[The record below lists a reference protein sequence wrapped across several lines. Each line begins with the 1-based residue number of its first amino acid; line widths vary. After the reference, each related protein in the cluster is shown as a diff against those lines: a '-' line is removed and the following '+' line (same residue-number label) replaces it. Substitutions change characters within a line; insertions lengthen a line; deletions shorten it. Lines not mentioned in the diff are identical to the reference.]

1 MATDDFFRAR
11 LDSMIDMRHSLA
23 VLATRMPWAE
33 IEAALAPLLAH
44 KDRSGRLVQAAD
56 LFGATAQLAG
66 AGLSNAGR
74 PRLPLRLMVALL
86 YLKHAFNLS
95 DEELCERWSENVVW
109 QFFSGM
115 AYYEPRLPCDAT
127 QIGRFRR
134 VLGEAGVE
142 QLLKSTIE
150 ASVSIGVVK
159 KTEFEMIIVDTT
171 VQEKAIAHPTD
182 SRLLEIARHKIAS
195 AAKQAGIAVKQ
206 TFAKEGKALRRKAGG
221 YAHAKQF
228 KRLRRTVKRQNTM
241 LGALMR
247 DVQRGLNRIS
257 QAGSSGLA
265 PATQPTALALT
276 ALNLW
281 LERAE
286 RIRTQERHS
295 KNKLYALHAPEV
307 ECIGKGKARKPY
319 EFGVKVSLAVTHKL
333 GLMVGARAF
342 PGNPYDGHTLAE
354 QLEQTNTLLQDIGVK
369 PTMAVVDLGFRG
381 VDEACAPVQIIHRGK
396 FKSLDAQQR
405 KWLKRRQAIEPAIGH
420 TKSDH
425 RMDRCWLSGST
436 GDALHAVLCAAGF
449 NIRWLLR
456 AIATKGLAALLLAF
470 SQVAL
475 YAACIGNGLQNAVLA
490 AGRTDRRLEWRR
502 WRVTPS
508 LASA

>member
-23 VLATRMPWAE
+23 VLATRMPWAD
-33 IEAALAPLLAH
+33 IEASLAPLLAH
-44 KDRSGRLVQAAD
+44 QDRNGRLVQDAD
-56 LFGATAQLAG
+56 LFGPTAQLAG

-74 PRLPLRLMVALL
+74 PRLPIRLMVALL

-95 DEELCERWSENVVW
+95 DEELCQRWSENVVW
-109 QFFSGM
+109 QFFTGM

-150 ASVSIGVVK
+150 ASVSMGVVK
-159 KTEFEMIIVDTT
+159 RCEFERIIVDTT

-182 SRLLEIARHKIAS
+182 SRLLEIARHKVAS
-195 AAKQAGIAVKQ
+195 SAKRCGIALKQ
-206 TFAKEGKALRRKAGG
+206 TFAKEGKGLRRKAGG

-228 KRLRRTVKRQNTM
+228 RRLRRVVKRQRTI

-247 DVQRGLNRIS
+247 NARRGLESIS
-257 QAGSSGLA
+257 QGVAGHE
-265 PATQPTALALT
+265 PTALGIADL
-276 ALNLW
+276 LKW

-319 EFGVKVSLAVTHKL
+319 EFGVKVSLAVTHKS
-333 GLMVGARAF
+333 GLMVGARSF

-369 PTMAVVDLGFRG
+369 PTTAVVDLGFRG
-381 VDEACAPVQIIHRGK
+381 VDEACAPVQLIHRGK

-405 KWLKRRQAIEPAIGH
+405 RWLKRRQAIEPAIGH
-420 TKSDH
+420 TKSDN
-425 RMDRCWLSGST
+425 RMDRCWLSGSS

-456 AIATKGLAALLLAF
+456 AIAAKGLAALLLLF
-470 SQVAL
+470 LQVAL
-475 YAACIGNGLQNAVLA
+475 YAACIGNVLRTPTLA
-490 AGRTDRRLEWRR
+490 AGRPDRRLQWRC

-508 LASA
+508 LATG

>member
-11 LDSMIDMRHSLA
+11 LDSMIDMRHPLA

-33 IEAALAPLLAH
+33 IEASLAPLLAH
-44 KDRSGRLVQAAD
+44 KDRDGRLVQDAD
-56 LFGATAQLAG
+56 LLGPTAQLAG
-66 AGLSNAGR
+66 AGQSNAGR
-74 PRLPLRLMVALL
+74 PRLALRLMVALL

-109 QFFSGM
+109 QFFSGL

-134 VLGEAGVE
+134 VLGEAGIE

-150 ASVSIGVVK
+150 ASVLMGVVK
-159 KTEFEMIIVDTT
+159 KAEFERIIVDTT

-182 SRLLEIARHKIAS
+182 SRLLEIARHKVAS
-195 AAKQAGIAVKQ
+195 AAKRCGIALKQ
-206 TFAKEGKALRRKAGG
+206 TFAKEGKELRRKAGG

-228 KRLRRTVKRQNTM
+228 RRLRRTVKRQRTI

-247 DVQRGLNRIS
+247 NAQRGLQSILQASS
-257 QAGSSGLA
+257 QAI
-265 PATQPTALALT
+265 ATHEPTALAIADLQK
-276 ALNLW
+276 W
-281 LERAE
+281 LGRAE

-319 EFGVKVSLAVTHKL
+319 EFGVKVSLAVTHKS
-333 GLMVGARAF
+333 GLMVGARSF

-354 QLEQTNTLLQDIGVK
+354 QLEQTNTLLQYIGVK
-369 PTMAVVDLGFRG
+369 PTTAVVDLGFRG

-420 TKSDH
+420 TKSDN
-425 RMDRCWLSGST
+425 RMDRCWLGGSS

-456 AIATKGLAALLLAF
+456 AIATKGLAALLLPF

-475 YAACIGNGLQNAVLA
+475 YAACIGNVLRSGLHVVAQ
-490 AGRTDRRLEWRR
+490 RDRRFEW
-502 WRVTPS
+502 
-508 LASA
+508 

>member
-11 LDSMIDMRHSLA
+11 LDSMIDMRHPLA
-23 VLATRMPWAE
+23 VLATRMPWAQ
-33 IEAALAPLLAH
+33 IEASLAPLLAH
-44 KDRSGRLVQAAD
+44 KDRDGRLVQDGD
-56 LFGATAQLAG
+56 LFGPTAQLAG

-74 PRLPLRLMVALL
+74 PRLPMRLMVALL

-95 DEELCERWSENVVW
+95 DEELCQRWSENVVW
-109 QFFSGM
+109 QFFSGL

-134 VLGEAGVE
+134 VLGEPGVE

-150 ASVSIGVVK
+150 ASVSMGAVK
-159 KTEFEMIIVDTT
+159 MTEFEMIIVDTT

-182 SRLLEIARHKIAS
+182 SRLLEIARHKVAS
-195 AAKQAGIAVKQ
+195 SAKRCGIALKQ
-206 TFAKEGKALRRKAGG
+206 TFAKEGKTLRRKAGG

-228 KRLRRTVKRQNTM
+228 KRLRRTVKRQRTI

-247 DVQRGLNRIS
+247 NAQRGLESIS
-257 QAGSSGLA
+257 QGVAGHE
-265 PATQPTALALT
+265 PTALAIADLMK
-276 ALNLW
+276 W

-286 RIRTQERHS
+286 RIRTQQRHS

-319 EFGVKVSLAVTHKL
+319 EFGVKVSLAVTHKN
-333 GLMVGARAF
+333 GLMVGARSF

-354 QLEQTNTLLQDIGVK
+354 QLEQTNTLLQDIGVV
-369 PTMAVVDLGFRG
+369 PTTAVVDLGFRG
-381 VDEACAPVQIIHRGK
+381 VDAACAPVQIIHRGK

-405 KWLKRRQAIEPAIGH
+405 RWLKRRQAIEPAIGH
-420 TKSDH
+420 TKSDN
-425 RMDRCWLSGST
+425 RMDRCWLGGSS

-456 AIATKGLAALLLAF
+456 AIAAKGLAALLWVF
-470 SQVAL
+470 SKVAL
-475 YAACIGNGLQNAVLA
+475 YAACIGTVLRIARPAV
-490 AGRTDRRLEWRR
+490 GQQDRRFASRRYQLVPVVPAEWG
-502 WRVTPS
+502 
-508 LASA
+508 